1 MNIQKIKEM
10 LEKAEEYYR
19 ILSDDLASVQ
29 TNLKRYDNTIR
40 TIKNSI
46 KLEER
51 RDEYKNLF
59 SIKELS
65 QKGDF
70 NIYKINNE
78 DVLYYT
84 QASVLLYTS
93 ETRQALENKLKKED
107 IPIKD
112 ISELFEYL
120 TGNTVEN
127 WYIAPESF
135 IDNPD
140 SITIDE
146 YIERN
151 GYIMENPAE
160 WENHD
165 DKSGLDYAIEYFDE
179 NDLKQEITDP
189 NYHTYPLF
197 QIMTDY
203 IISVL
208 VIKREGKNIA
218 PSVLEDLRDR
228 LRINTYICVDS
239 DDEYDRARTDII
251 KAYINYYSKE
261 NSPSPSDK
269 KQITVQTEKMGTN
282 NMQDVTFIQERG
294 SADCYKI
301 MDEQFLYSD
310 SFNNGTLY
318 ITEETAEKLHGKGIT
333 AHYIAEKIKKDI
345 EQIRIID
352 NNKID
357 YLSHD
362 MMEEIERR
370 LSILE
375 NPQEVEKY
383 SKEKDD
389 YSVRYI
395 PVPENFNPD
404 ADPYYYHDDSFT
416 QYEYLKIVLIKP
428 TKTSIPCNLDP
439 DKLSTI
445 RDNEIADTILT
456 FSSKD
461 DYLNALAD
469 LPAYY
474 SKYIQLIYDEK
485 RLTGKLHYDSM
496 YTIDNKTYLSER
508 SSGAV
513 VRRVV
518 TPDGVKTI
526 CSEWDDETVTADM
539 YMSEVDMQSLSDEQ
553 LTLKVKMMLTYEK
566 NVKEMREK
574 YPFFNF
580 SPEIARYLSDMAF
593 SIKKL
598 EKLGLEIVYGASGCD
613 ITAIPMEKSY
623 GDIKMAYNAIDCNG
637 TTANIGKD
645 EEIIKADEIY
655 DDIKDAFRIN
665 DEVYLAPDKQSYTPA
680 IIKPK
685 SKELVI
691 NK

>member
-1 MNIQKIKEM
+1 M